1 MQSARYARPRPPRVT
16 ISSTSMMSRPPSI
29 VARVLIIGSSQK
41 SAQNRAVYIS
51 QAAMTQW
58 RNICRI
64 HAELTQSGYESYGAY
79 WTHKRTPIHQIM
91 HLQAQIRPA
100 TADTNNSTSFCK
112 LRQCNIGRQCTAGDG
127 GLMYCCGWSR
137 RGEARRL
144 QWHQLRHHTYQRAVE
159 DRRGRDANAAE
170 EVQRACSCCMAP
182 DYQRLTLSHTMPP
195 SLPPCNP
202 PLPYNHLV

>member
-16 ISSTSMMSRPPSI
+16 ISSLSMKSRPPSI
-29 VARVLIIGSSQK
+29 VARVLIIGPSQK
-41 SAQNRAVYIS
+41 SAQNRAAYIS

-112 LRQCNIGRQCTAGDG
+112 LRQCNTGSAVHCRRWRSHVLLRLVSA
-127 GLMYCCGWSR
+127 R
-137 RGEARRL
+137 RGEAI
-144 QWHQLRHHTYQRAVE
+144 AVASTE
-159 DRRGRDANAAE
+159 A
-170 EVQRACSCCMAP
+170 SH
-182 DYQRLTLSHTMPP
+182 LSE
-195 SLPPCNP
+195 SG
-202 PLPYNHLV
+202 